1 MNEEKSPSFESR
13 LQRLN
18 DIVAKIEGETLPL
31 EQTMSLF
38 QEGRELIDSL
48 QKELKEAEEKVE
60 KYLKVKDED

>member
-18 DIVAKIEGETLPL
+18 DIVAKIEDETLPL

-48 QKELKEAEEKVE
+48 QKEVKEAEEKVE